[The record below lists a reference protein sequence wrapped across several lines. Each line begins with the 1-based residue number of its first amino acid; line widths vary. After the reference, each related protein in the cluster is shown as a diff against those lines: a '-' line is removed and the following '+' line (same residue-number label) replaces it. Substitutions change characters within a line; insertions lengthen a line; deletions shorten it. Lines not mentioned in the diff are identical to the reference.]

1 MPRRFLS
8 FAAAAMLSVS
18 FAAPAFSFTS
28 PIPSNRTAVVS
39 VDEPFVN
46 EAAGVQ
52 FNLPSGWHAEPDGE
66 VVTVSNGDNSFHAI
80 FAAVPPEALEHVGEA
95 IGQQTDRFLDDIHVV
110 DAAHKV
116 SFNGLQAIQARG
128 SATVKGTEGEVF
140 WTVNVILSKQPVFF
154 LTYAVR
160 GAAEN
165 DVEAVGHFVTSIRPL
180 H

>member
-1 MPRRFLS
+1 MPRRILS

-28 PIPSNRTAVVS
+28 PIPASRMAAVAA
-39 VDEPFVN
+39 DEPFVN

-52 FNLPSGWHAEPDGE
+52 FNLPDGWHAQPDGE

-80 FAAVPPEALEHVGEA
+80 FAAVPPEALEHVAEA
-95 IGQQTDRFLDDIHVV
+95 IDRETDKFLDNIHVV
-110 DAAHKV
+110 DAPHKV
-116 SFNGLQAIQARG
+116 TFNGLDAIQARG

-160 GAAEN
+160 GAAEH